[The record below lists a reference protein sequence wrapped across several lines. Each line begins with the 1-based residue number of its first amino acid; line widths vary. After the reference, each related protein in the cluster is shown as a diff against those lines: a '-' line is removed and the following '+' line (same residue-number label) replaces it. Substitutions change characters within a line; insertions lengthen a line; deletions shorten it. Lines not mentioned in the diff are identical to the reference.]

1 LILFAYSINN
11 DKVTVPKKRFIGTNM
26 ADNKLAQQFAVY
38 SEWRKALVD
47 TICDYRSW
55 LNEQELNDAQVDQR
69 IQQLLDRLREDKL
82 NVAFVAE
89 FSRGKSE
96 LINAIFFAGYGTRL
110 LPSSAGRTTMCPTEL
125 LYDKSKPTSIMMLP
139 IETRLTD
146 ATTSEYKRYPE
157 EWKTVAF
164 DVDSND
170 SMVSAFK
177 EVSATKAVSVQEAEK
192 YGLFDPNS
200 ADDALHLNK
209 DGTIDVPCWRYAM
222 INFPHPLLEQ
232 GLVILDTPGLNAIG
246 TEPELTLN
254 MLPNAHAVLFILAAD
269 TGVTKSEIDVWR
281 QYISG
286 TRWKQKGRLAVLNKI
301 DGLWDELKDE
311 KEIQK
316 ELTKQIKTSAELL
329 GLETNQIFPVSAQK
343 GLLAKVNKDETL
355 LAKSRVLELE
365 KALSE
370 ELIPSKKEIVRD
382 NTQNE
387 IEDLIANSHVIL
399 EARFSG
405 INDQLLEL
413 RGLRGKNEDV
423 VEHMMNKV
431 KVDKEN
437 FEKGLQRFQALRSIF
452 SQHTNRLFTLLGMES
467 LKLHVHT
474 TRETMIKAS
483 FTKTIREA
491 MDNFFSELKDR
502 LVSSDAQIDEIKKM
516 MDVMYE
522 KFSKEHGLRKSEP
535 PVFSTL
541 RYQKELA
548 KLERAYKEQFNTAFN
563 MIANEK
569 MTLTTKFFETLASR
583 VIHVFEVA
591 NRDIENW
598 LKAVI
603 APMESQVR
611 EHQLQLRRRLE
622 SIKRIYKAT
631 DTLEDR
637 ISELEAIEKS
647 IQAQLDDLNILRMH
661 MKNALT
667 FEAADEVI
675 AA

>member
-1 LILFAYSINN
+1 
-11 DKVTVPKKRFIGTNM
+11 M
-26 ADNKLAQQFAVY
+26 AENKLAHQFAAY

-47 TICDYRSW
+47 SICDYRSW
-55 LNEQELNDAQVDQR
+55 LNEQELNDAQIDQR
-69 IQQLLDRLREDKL
+69 ITNLLERLREDKL

-96 LINAIFFAGYGTRL
+96 LINAIFFADYGQRL

-125 LYDKSKPTSIMMLP
+125 LYDASKPTSIMMLP
-139 IETRLTD
+139 IETRSSD
-146 ATTSEYKRYPE
+146 ATTTEYKRYPD
-157 EWKTVAF
+157 EWHSVAF
-164 DVDSND
+164 DVDNND
-170 SMVSAFK
+170 SMVAAFK
-177 EVSATKAVSVQEAEK
+177 EVSSTKRVTAEEAEK
-192 YGLFDPNS
+192 FGLFDPNS
-200 ADDALHLNK
+200 SDDAMSLNK
-209 DGTIDVPCWRYAM
+209 DGTIDIPSWRYAM

-301 DGLWDELKDE
+301 DGLWDELKNE
-311 KEIQK
+311 KEIEK
-316 ELTKQIKTSAELL
+316 EIAKQVKTSAELL
-329 GLETNQIFPVSAQK
+329 GLEHNQIFPTSAQK
-343 GLLAKVNKDETL
+343 GLLAKINGDDAL
-355 LAKSRVLELE
+355 LVQSRLPELE
-365 KALSE
+365 KALSD

-382 NTQNE
+382 NTKNE
-387 IEDLIANSHVIL
+387 IEDLIGNSNMIL
-399 EARFSG
+399 DSRVAGVVE
-405 INDQLLEL
+405 QLEEL

-437 FEKGLQRFQALRSIF
+437 FEKGLQRFQALRSVF
-452 SQHTNRLFTLLGMES
+452 SQQTNKLFTLLGMEA
-467 LKLHVHT
+467 LKIQVHG
-474 TRETMIKAS
+474 TRETMVNAS

-491 MDNFFSELKDR
+491 MDNFFLDLKGR
-502 LVSSDAQIDEIKKM
+502 LVQSDAQIDEIKKM
-516 MDVMYE
+516 MDVMYD

-535 PVFSTL
+535 PAFSTL

-583 VIHVFEVA
+583 VIHVYEVA
-591 NRDIENW
+591 NRDVENW

-637 ISELEAIEKS
+637 ILELENIEKS
-647 IQAQLDDLNILRMH
+647 IRAQMADLQILRQH
-661 MKNALT
+661 MGNALAY
-667 FEAADEVI
+667 ESDAEVKAA
-675 AA
+675 

>member
-1 LILFAYSINN
+1 VPTLGIL
-11 DKVTVPKKRFIGTNM
+11 M
-26 ADNKLAQQFAVY
+26 AENKLAYQFAAY
-38 SEWRKALVD
+38 AEWRKALVD
-47 TICDYRSW
+47 SICDYRSW
-55 LNEQELNDAQVDQR
+55 LNEQELNDAQIDQR
-69 IQQLLDRLREDKL
+69 LINLLERLREDKL

-96 LINAIFFAGYGTRL
+96 LINAIFFADYGQRL

-125 LYDKSKPTSIMMLP
+125 LYDSAKPTSIMMLP
-139 IETRLTD
+139 IETRTSD
-146 ATTSEYKRYPE
+146 ATTTEYKRYPD
-157 EWKTVAF
+157 EWHTVTF
-164 DVDSND
+164 DVDNND
-170 SMVSAFK
+170 SMVAAFK
-177 EVSATKAVSVQEAEK
+177 EVSSTKRVTAEEAEK
-192 YGLFDPNS
+192 FGLFDPNS
-200 ADDALHLNK
+200 ADDAMSLNK

-301 DGLWDELKDE
+301 DGLWDELKNEVEIE
-311 KEIQK
+311 KE
-316 ELTKQIKTSAELL
+316 LVKQVKTSADLL
-329 GLETNQIFPVSAQK
+329 GLETNQIFPTSAQK
-343 GLLAKVNKDETL
+343 GLLAKINGDDDL
-355 LAKSRVLELE
+355 LVQSRLPLLE
-365 KALSE
+365 KALSD

-382 NTQNE
+382 NTKNE
-387 IEDLIANSHVIL
+387 IEDLINNSNMVL
-399 EARFSG
+399 ESRISG
-405 INDQLLEL
+405 VQEQLEEL

-431 KVDKEN
+431 KLDKEN
-437 FEKGLQRFQALRSIF
+437 FEKGLQRFQALRSVF
-452 SQHTNRLFTLLGMES
+452 STQTNKLFTLLGMEA
-467 LKLHVHT
+467 LKVKVHG
-474 TRETMIKAS
+474 TRETMLKAS
-483 FTKTIREA
+483 FTKTIRDA
-491 MDNFFSELKDR
+491 MDDFFMELKGR
-502 LVSSDAQIDEIKKM
+502 LVSSDEQIAEIKKM
-516 MDVMYE
+516 MDVMYD
-522 KFSKEHGLRKSEP
+522 KFSKEHGLRKSDP
-535 PVFSTL
+535 PAFSTL

-548 KLERAYKEQFNTAFN
+548 KLERAYKEQFNTALN

-569 MTLTTKFFETLASR
+569 LTLTTKFFETLASR
-583 VIHVFEVA
+583 VIHVYEVA
-591 NRDIENW
+591 NRDTENW

-637 ISELEAIEKS
+637 IAELEAIEKS
-647 IQAQLDDLNILRMH
+647 IHAQITDLQVLRQH
-661 MKNALT
+661 MGNALM
-667 FEAADEVI
+667 FESEEEVKAA
-675 AA
+675 

>member
-1 LILFAYSINN
+1 
-11 DKVTVPKKRFIGTNM
+11 M
-26 ADNKLAQQFAVY
+26 ADTNLADQFAHY
-38 SEWRKALVD
+38 SEWRKSLVD
-47 TICDYRSW
+47 SICDYRSW
-55 LNEQELNDAQVDQR
+55 LNEQELNDAQIDQR
-69 IQQLLDRLREDKL
+69 ISNLLERLREDKL

-96 LINAIFFAGYGTRL
+96 LINAIFFAGYGQRL

-125 LYDKSKPTSIMMLP
+125 LYDPTKPSALQLLP
-139 IETRLTD
+139 IETRASD
-146 ATTSEYKRYPE
+146 ATTTEYKRYPD
-157 EWKTVAF
+157 EWKIVEF
-164 DVDSND
+164 NVDSSE

-177 EVSATKAVSVQEAEK
+177 EVSSTKRVTLEEAEK
-192 YGLFDPNS
+192 FGLFDPNS
-200 ADDALHLNK
+200 SDDAMSINK
-209 DGTIDVPCWRYAM
+209 DGSIDIPCWRYAV

-286 TRWKQKGRLAVLNKI
+286 TRWKQKGRMAVLNKI
-301 DGLWDELKDE
+301 DGLWDELKTE
-311 KEIQK
+311 KEIEK
-316 ELTKQIKTSAELL
+316 EIAKQVKTTGELL
-329 GLETNQIFPVSAQK
+329 NLDPGQIFPTSAQK
-343 GLLAKVNKDETL
+343 GLLAKVNGDEAL
-355 LAKSRVLELE
+355 LAQSRLPALE
-365 KALSE
+365 KALSD

-382 NTQNE
+382 NTKNE
-387 IEDLIANSHVIL
+387 IDDLINNSNMIL
-399 EARFSG
+399 ESRVSG
-405 INDQLLEL
+405 VVEQLEEL

-437 FEKGLQRFQALRSIF
+437 FEKGLQRFQALRSVF
-452 SQHTNRLFTLLGMES
+452 SQQTNKLFTLLGMEA
-467 LKLHVHT
+467 LKMKVHT
-474 TRETMIKAS
+474 TRKTMVSAN
-483 FTKTIREA
+483 FTKTIRDA
-491 MDNFFSELKDR
+491 MDGFFDELKGR
-502 LVSSDAQIDEIKKM
+502 LVQSDAQIDEIKKM
-516 MDVMYE
+516 MDVMYD

-535 PVFSTL
+535 PAFSTL

-583 VIHVFEVA
+583 VIHVYEVA
-591 NRDIENW
+591 NRDVENW

-637 ISELEAIEKS
+637 IMELENIEKS
-647 IQAQLDDLNILRMH
+647 IRAQMDDLHILRQH
-661 MKNALT
+661 MGNALA
-667 FEAADEVI
+667 FENEAEAKAA
-675 AA
+675 

>member
-1 LILFAYSINN
+1 
-11 DKVTVPKKRFIGTNM
+11 M
-26 ADNKLAQQFAVY
+26 AENKLAHQFAEY
-38 SEWRKALVD
+38 SQWRKALVD
-47 TICDYRSW
+47 SICDYRSW
-55 LNEQELNDAQVDQR
+55 LNEQELNDAQIDQR
-69 IQQLLDRLREDKL
+69 ITNLLERLREDKL

-96 LINAIFFAGYGTRL
+96 LINAIFFADYGQRL

-125 LYDKSKPTSIMMLP
+125 LYDATKPTSIMMLP
-139 IETRLTD
+139 IETRSSD
-146 ATTSEYKRYPE
+146 ATTTEYKRYPD
-157 EWKTVAF
+157 EWHTVMF
-164 DVDSND
+164 DVNNND
-170 SMVSAFK
+170 SMVAAFK
-177 EVSATKAVSVQEAEK
+177 EVSKTKVVGAIEAEK
-192 YGLFDPNS
+192 FGLFDPNS
-200 ADDALHLNK
+200 SDDAMSLNK
-209 DGTIDVPCWRYAM
+209 DGTIDIPCWRYAM

-301 DGLWDELKDE
+301 DGLWDELKNEIEIE
-311 KEIQK
+311 KEI
-316 ELTKQIKTSAELL
+316 LKQVKTSAELL
-329 GLETNQIFPVSAQK
+329 GLETNQIFPTSAQK
-343 GLLAKVNKDETL
+343 GLLAKINGDEGL
-355 LAKSRVLELE
+355 LIQSRLPELE
-365 KALSE
+365 KALSD

-382 NTQNE
+382 NTKNE
-387 IEDLIANSHVIL
+387 IEDLIANSNMVLDSRVTGVVEQL
-399 EARFSG
+399 E
-405 INDQLLEL
+405 EL

-431 KVDKEN
+431 KMDKEN
-437 FEKGLQRFQALRSIF
+437 FEKGLQRFQALRSVF
-452 SQHTNRLFTLLGMES
+452 SQQTNKLFTLLGMEA
-467 LKLHVHT
+467 LKVQVHT
-474 TRETMIKAS
+474 TRKTMVSAK
-483 FTKTIREA
+483 FTKTIRDA
-491 MDNFFSELKDR
+491 MDNFFLDLKAR

-516 MDVMYE
+516 MDVMYD

-535 PVFSTL
+535 PAFSTL

-569 MTLTTKFFETLASR
+569 MTLTSKFFETLASR
-583 VIHVFEVA
+583 VIHVYEVA
-591 NRDIENW
+591 NRDVENW

-637 ISELEAIEKS
+637 ILELENIEKS
-647 IQAQLDDLNILRMH
+647 IRAQIADLHILRQH
-661 MKNALT
+661 MGNALA
-667 FEAADEVI
+667 FEGGEESKAA
-675 AA
+675 

>member
-1 LILFAYSINN
+1 
-11 DKVTVPKKRFIGTNM
+11 M
-26 ADNKLAQQFAVY
+26 ADTNLADQFAHY

-47 TICDYRSW
+47 SICDYRSW
-55 LNEQELNDAQVDQR
+55 LNEQELNDAQIDQR
-69 IQQLLDRLREDKL
+69 ISNLLERLREDKL

-96 LINAIFFAGYGTRL
+96 LINAIFFAGYGQRL

-125 LYDKSKPTSIMMLP
+125 LYDPAKPSSLQLLP
-139 IETRLTD
+139 IETRATD
-146 ATTSEYKRYPE
+146 ATTTEYKRYPD
-157 EWKTVAF
+157 EWKVVEF
-164 DVDSND
+164 DVDSSD
-170 SMVSAFK
+170 SMVHAFK
-177 EVSATKAVSVQEAEK
+177 EVSSTKRVTLEEAEK
-192 YGLFDPNS
+192 FGLFDPNS
-200 ADDALHLNK
+200 SDDAMSVNK
-209 DGTIDVPCWRYAM
+209 DGSIDIPCWRYAV

-286 TRWKQKGRLAVLNKI
+286 TRWKQKGRMAVLNKI
-301 DGLWDELKDE
+301 DGLWDELKTE
-311 KEIQK
+311 KEIEK
-316 ELTKQIKTSAELL
+316 EIAKQVKTTGELL
-329 GLETNQIFPVSAQK
+329 NLDPNQIFPTSAQK
-343 GLLAKVNKDETL
+343 GLLAKVNGDDAL
-355 LAKSRVLELE
+355 LAQSRLPALE
-365 KALSE
+365 KALSD

-382 NTQNE
+382 NTKNE
-387 IEDLIANSHVIL
+387 IDDLIGNSNMIL
-399 EARFSG
+399 ESRVAG
-405 INDQLLEL
+405 VVEQLEEL

-437 FEKGLQRFQALRSIF
+437 FEKGLQRFQALRSVF
-452 SQHTNRLFTLLGMES
+452 SQQTNKLFTLLGMEA
-467 LKLHVHT
+467 LKSKVHT
-474 TRETMIKAS
+474 TRETMVSAS
-483 FTKTIREA
+483 FTKTIRDA
-491 MDNFFSELKDR
+491 MDGFFDELKGR
-502 LVSSDAQIDEIKKM
+502 LVQSDAQIDEIKKM
-516 MDVMYE
+516 MDVMYD

-535 PVFSTL
+535 PAFSTL

-583 VIHVFEVA
+583 VIHVYEVA
-591 NRDIENW
+591 NRDVENW

-637 ISELEAIEKS
+637 ILELENIEKS
-647 IQAQLDDLNILRMH
+647 IRTQMGDLQILRQH
-661 MKNALT
+661 MGNALA
-667 FEAADEVI
+667 FESEPAAK

>member
-1 LILFAYSINN
+1 
-11 DKVTVPKKRFIGTNM
+11 M
-26 ADNKLAQQFAVY
+26 AENKLAHQFAEY
-38 SEWRKALVD
+38 SQWRKALVD
-47 TICDYRSW
+47 SICDYRSW
-55 LNEQELNDAQVDQR
+55 LNEQELNDAQIDQR
-69 IQQLLDRLREDKL
+69 ITNLLERLREDKL

-96 LINAIFFAGYGTRL
+96 LINAIFFADYGQRL

-125 LYDKSKPTSIMMLP
+125 LYDPTKPTSIMMLP
-139 IETRLTD
+139 IDTRSSD
-146 ATTSEYKRYPE
+146 ATTTEYKRYPD
-157 EWKTVAF
+157 EWHTVTF
-164 DVDSND
+164 DVNNND
-170 SMVSAFK
+170 SMVAAFK
-177 EVSATKAVSVQEAEK
+177 EVSKTKVVTAVEAEK
-192 YGLFDPNS
+192 FGLFDPNS
-200 ADDALHLNK
+200 SDDAMSLNK
-209 DGTIDVPCWRYAM
+209 DGTIDIPCWRYAM

-301 DGLWDELKDE
+301 DGLWDELKNE
-311 KEIQK
+311 KEIEK
-316 ELTKQIKTSAELL
+316 EILKQVKTSAELL
-329 GLETNQIFPVSAQK
+329 GLETNQIFPTSAQK
-343 GLLAKVNKDETL
+343 GLLAKINGDEGL
-355 LAKSRVLELE
+355 LVQSRLPELE
-365 KALSE
+365 KALSD

-382 NTQNE
+382 NTKNE
-387 IEDLIANSHVIL
+387 IEDLIGNSNLVLESRVNGVIEQL
-399 EARFSG
+399 E
-405 INDQLLEL
+405 EL

-431 KVDKEN
+431 KLDKEN
-437 FEKGLQRFQALRSIF
+437 FEKGLQRFQALRSVF
-452 SQHTNRLFTLLGMES
+452 SQQTNKLFTLLGMEA
-467 LKLHVHT
+467 LKVQVHT
-474 TRETMIKAS
+474 TRETMVSAK
-483 FTKTIREA
+483 FTKTMRDA
-491 MDNFFSELKDR
+491 MDNFFLDLKAR
-502 LVSSDAQIDEIKKM
+502 LVSSDAQIEEIKKM
-516 MDVMYE
+516 MDVMYD

-535 PVFSTL
+535 PAFSTL

-548 KLERAYKEQFNTAFN
+548 KLERAYKEQFNTTFN

-583 VIHVFEVA
+583 VIHVYEVA
-591 NRDIENW
+591 NRDVENW

-637 ISELEAIEKS
+637 ILELENIEKS
-647 IQAQLDDLNILRMH
+647 IRAQITDLQILRQH
-661 MKNALT
+661 MGNALA
-667 FEAADEVI
+667 FEGSEETKAA
-675 AA
+675 